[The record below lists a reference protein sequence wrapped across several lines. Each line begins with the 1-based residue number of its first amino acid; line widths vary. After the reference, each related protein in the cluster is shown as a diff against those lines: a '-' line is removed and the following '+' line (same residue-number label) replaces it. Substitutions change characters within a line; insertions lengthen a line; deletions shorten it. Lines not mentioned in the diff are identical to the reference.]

1 MRAGRLRPLGV
12 TLMLCAALLPGCA
25 ATKAGDAPPEDMDQR
40 LKVRGQTGRPLP
52 ERVPASR
59 APATGEAPADLVA
72 SMRDD
77 VIRRSGANPGTVRL
91 VRDESTTWSDGS
103 LGCPRPGEFYTQ
115 SPVPGY
121 WIVFE
126 VAGRVYD
133 YRSDDRGNFRLC
145 EATRPVLPSNAS

>member
-1 MRAGRLRPLGV
+1 MRFRAVGMA
-12 TLMLCAALLPGCA
+12 LMLSSVALPGCTA
-25 ATKAGDAPPEDMDQR
+25 PKAGEDPPADMSR
-40 LKVRGQTGRPLP
+40 RMKVREMTGKPLP
-52 ERVPASR
+52 ERVPETP
-59 APATGEAPADLVA
+59 APVTGEAPAILVA
-72 SMRDD
+72 SIRDD
-77 VIRRSGANPGTVRL
+77 VARRSGVSPGAVRL